1 MKWNLMLQQL
11 INHNEDIKRL
21 IDDGYEVEINGGY
34 IFTHHIPYVKSNL
47 EIAYATL
54 FCAYNKQGLL
64 LSPINHTIYYIGG
77 TPCDRKGKALENIFH
92 SENIKVTNEI
102 TADRMF
108 SSRPNNRDY
117 KGFYEKFK
125 TYIAIL
131 SSEAIAID
139 PDVTAIT
146 YKPIKL
152 TEENSPLQY
161 LDTNSTRANIEFLNQ
176 KFYNQK
182 IAIVGLGGTGSY
194 ILDLISKIP
203 VKEVHLYDN
212 DEFNTHNAF
221 RSPGAASFEILN
233 QRLSKVNYYSSIYS
247 NMHKSIMPHNEF
259 VDDSNISQLLQYDF
273 VFICIDSNK
282 SRLKICSFLIE
293 KNIKFIDVGLGVNLI
308 DDALSGSIRVSFPFG
323 QNINIIQNH
332 CGKGNLEDDL
342 YASNIQIAELN
353 ALNATLAV
361 IKWKCELGYYRCL
374 QEYHTLSYILSMNK
388 IIYE

>member
-1 MKWNLMLQQL
+1 MLQQL

-152 TEENSPLQY
+152 TEENSPL
-161 LDTNSTRANIEFLNQ
+161 
-176 KFYNQK
+176 
-182 IAIVGLGGTGSY
+182 
-194 ILDLISKIP
+194 
-203 VKEVHLYDN
+203 
-212 DEFNTHNAF
+212 
-221 RSPGAASFEILN
+221 
-233 QRLSKVNYYSSIYS
+233 
-247 NMHKSIMPHNEF
+247 
-259 VDDSNISQLLQYDF
+259 
-273 VFICIDSNK
+273 
-282 SRLKICSFLIE
+282 
-293 KNIKFIDVGLGVNLI
+293 
-308 DDALSGSIRVSFPFG
+308 
-323 QNINIIQNH
+323 
-332 CGKGNLEDDL
+332 
-342 YASNIQIAELN
+342 
-353 ALNATLAV
+353 
-361 IKWKCELGYYRCL
+361 
-374 QEYHTLSYILSMNK
+374 
-388 IIYE
+388 